1 MPLSLGAHKA
11 PEIIKKVYTSVSRK
25 SDASA
30 SGLASLAPRLG
41 WRFGATRRGTI
52 EHWDVPPPFGDRRQ
66 ALMELGPA
74 AYAEACKEYYEEIGK
89 FSLERAKRTH
99 ARWVVR
105 RCLREF
111 ETQMRKFQRHWE
123 RRGHDFNPA
132 DNRGQLFTPEEL
144 YESSRMLVD
153 IPLVLRRWQVA
164 PELREA
170 TERVLRARL
179 RTLWELK
186 P

>member
-41 WRFGATRRGTI
+41 WRFGATRRGII
-52 EHWDVPPPFGDRRQ
+52 EHWDVPPPFGDRKL
-66 ALMELGPA
+66 ALMELGPVE
-74 AYAEACKEYYEEIGK
+74 YERACKEYYEEIGK
-89 FSLERAKRTH
+89 FSLERARRGY

-111 ETQMRKFQRHWE
+111 ETQMRRFQRHWE
-123 RRGHDFNPA
+123 RQGYDFNMA
-132 DNRGQLFTPEEL
+132 ANRGQLITPEEF

-153 IPLVLRRWQVA
+153 IPWVLKRWQVA

-179 RTLWELK
+179 KTLWELK
-186 P
+186 